1 MWYELTKEFIYGS
14 VEGLVIDGKVVST
27 GKLQSVDEVVT
38 LINESSG
45 KC

>member
-14 VEGLVIDGKVVST
+14 VDGHVMDGKVVSR
-27 GKLQSVDEVVT
+27 GKLLSVDEVVV